1 MTSRLAACILV
12 LAGFF
17 LFVKPVAAD
26 ELLTFVY
33 LGREND
39 PAYVER
45 KSYTGLKLRE
55 VKPPV
60 EGARAGIKDARIPG
74 RAAGLAFELAE
85 IQLDP
90 TANVA
95 DAINSRLAIDRNS
108 VFLLDLPEADVFE
121 LAHIFKDRSDIVL
134 FNIRHAT
141 DRLRAEDCSAAMFHT
156 IPSQSMLTDALA
168 QYLVGMNWRHVL
180 LLASESETDS
190 TLADKFEQ
198 SARKFG
204 LQIAGRRLFVTS
216 NDPRQRELNN
226 ARLLTADAD
235 FDVIFVADNE
245 GEFGRYLEYRS
256 MLPRPVIGSE
266 GLMASAWHW
275 TWERNG
281 APQLNQRIRKLT
293 QANPS
298 PLDWAAWV
306 AVKSAVSGA
315 IATHSVEPKAIR
327 EMLIAAD
334 LEIDMYKVGP
344 GSFRPWDHQLRQP
357 ILLHT
362 YNAVITTAP
371 IEGFA
376 HQFNTFDTL
385 GFDKPENRCSLR

>member
-1 MTSRLAACILV
+1 MISRLAACILV
-12 LAGFF
+12 LAG
-17 LFVKPVAAD
+17 LLLLVKPVTAN
-26 ELLTFVY
+26 ELLSFVY
-33 LGREND
+33 LGRSDD
-39 PAYVER
+39 PAYFER

-55 VKPPV
+55 LKPPV
-60 EGARAGIKDARIPG
+60 AGARAGIKDARIPG
-74 RAAGLAFELAE
+74 RAAGLGFELVE

-90 TANVA
+90 ATSATE
-95 DAINSRLAIDRNS
+95 AISSRLANNRNS
-108 VFLLDLPEADVFE
+108 VFLLDLPEAEVIE
-121 LAHIFKDRSDIVL
+121 LAHFFRARSDVVL

-168 QYLVGMNWRHVL
+168 QYLVGMNWRRVL
-180 LLASESETDS
+180 LLASESETDNAM
-190 TLADKFEQ
+190 ADKFEL

-226 ARLLTADAD
+226 ARLLTADID

-245 GEFGRYLEYRS
+245 GEFGRYLQYRS
-256 MLPRPVIGSE
+256 MLPRPVIGTE

-293 QANPS
+293 QGNPS
-298 PLDWAAWV
+298 ALDWAAWV
-306 AVKSAVSGA
+306 AVKSAVSAA
-315 IATHSVEPKAIR
+315 IAAHSVEPNAIR
-327 EMLIAAD
+327 ERLISEE

-344 GSFRPWDHQLRQP
+344 GSFRAWDHQLRQP

-385 GFDKPENRCSLR
+385 GFDEPEKRCSLQ